1 MRPAS
6 VSVYLPLT
14 LSLSPSLSLPV
25 SFTFVEHTLI
35 SFALTERDHT
45 PPHRAGGED
54 RAQHA
59 DQRVRESDLQIF
71 RSERVNN

>member
-1 MRPAS
+1 M
-6 VSVYLPLT
+6 
-14 LSLSPSLSLPV
+14 
-25 SFTFVEHTLI
+25 EHTLI